1 MNIDDD
7 ADEMYTSS
15 IHLEVIIMKANMLDL
30 RNRMADILR
39 AIDRNESVT
48 ILYRGREKAVLM
60 PVGGAKPRLSI
71 KEHKAFGMW
80 KDREDMADPAD
91 VVRSMRKGRAFA
103 F

>member
-1 MNIDDD
+1 
-7 ADEMYTSS
+7 MYTSS

-80 KDREDMADPAD
+80 KDREDMADPSD